1 MFGNLK
7 RPMMLMLLVSTASP
21 VLAVPAPVSDLSEG
35 MEQHA
40 TSGSPETRIDRLER
54 LLQNSSQLR
63 VQMQQQ
69 IDEMA
74 TEIQHLRGQVEK
86 NSHDMGKML
95 DRQREL
101 FVEIDNL
108 REKLN
113 SKRSDGA
120 QSGSTTNDQS
130 ASSGTYSEN
139 ADEQTAYQNAVDLI
153 LKKKDYSGA
162 INAFTKFQRDFPK
175 SNFAPNAHYWLG
187 QLYYAKRQDD
197 KAVESFKAVLDFPK
211 SNKRADAL
219 VKLGDVEKR
228 RKNTKLANQYYQQV
242 IDEYPDT
249 ASAESAKRSIA
260 K

>member
-1 MFGNLK
+1 MLGNLK
-7 RPMMLMLLVSTASP
+7 RQIVLMLLVSVASP
-21 VLAVPAPVSDLSEG
+21 VLATPAPVSDLSEG

-40 TSGSPETRIDRLER
+40 TSASPETRVDRLER
-54 LLQNSSQLR
+54 LLQNSSLLR

-69 IDEMA
+69 IDDMA

-86 NSHDMGKML
+86 NSHDMGQML
-95 DRQREL
+95 TRQREL
-101 FVEIDNL
+101 FVEIDRL
-108 REKLN
+108 REELN
-113 SKRSDGA
+113 SKGSHEA
-120 QSGSTTNDQS
+120 QSGSKDNGQS
-130 ASSGTYSEN
+130 ASAGTYSEDAN
-139 ADEQTAYQNAVDLI
+139 EQMAYQNAVDLI
-153 LKKKDYSGA
+153 LKKRDYAGA

-187 QLYYAKRQDD
+187 QLYYAKQQDD

-228 RKNTKLANQYYQQV
+228 RRNTKLANQYYQQV

-249 ASAESAKRSIA
+249 ASAESARRSMI